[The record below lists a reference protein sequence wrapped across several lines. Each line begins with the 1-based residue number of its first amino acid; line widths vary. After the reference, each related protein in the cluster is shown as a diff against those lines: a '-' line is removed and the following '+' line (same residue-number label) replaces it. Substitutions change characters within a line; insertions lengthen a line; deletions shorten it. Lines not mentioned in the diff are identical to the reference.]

1 LTSVRVC
8 GGNTT
13 VLVFPDFGVSI
24 RQREAGSLPLRCV
37 TARETVIVSQSSL
50 MSFRRNSLTSPNRI
64 AAQALNSTRT
74 RNRSGRIASATLASS
89 ATESNTGSRLR
100 FVLLARLMWHGFL
113 VSNSASTAEA
123 QTAWG
128 IGMSASGWF
137 VGQCFRVP
145 AVHDVCRERADTDFA
160 Q

>member
-8 GGNTT
+8 GADTT
-13 VLVFPDFGVSI
+13 VLVFPDFGVS

-37 TARETVIVSQSSL
+37 TARETVIISQPSL

-100 FVLLARLMWHGFL
+100 FVLLARLMWARVLGQQFGLDSGSTDRVGNRHEREWL
-113 VSNSASTAEA
+113 VCRAVFSR
-123 QTAWG
+123 
-128 IGMSASGWF
+128 ASGS
-137 VGQCFRVP
+137 
-145 AVHDVCRERADTDFA
+145 
-160 Q
+160 